1 MERLLC
7 RWKGGH
13 TDAVLWS
20 LSLLFPSGSLFG
32 EVCVA
37 TREDVSQKVHAR
49 MGTTVASIDF
59 KNDDDVFD
67 DEAEEA

>member
-1 MERLLC
+1 LQVERRTYIGSVMEHKSTL
-7 RWKGGH
+7 
-13 TDAVLWS
+13 
-20 LSLLFPSGSLFG
+20 PSGSLFG
-32 EVCVA
+32 EVCNA